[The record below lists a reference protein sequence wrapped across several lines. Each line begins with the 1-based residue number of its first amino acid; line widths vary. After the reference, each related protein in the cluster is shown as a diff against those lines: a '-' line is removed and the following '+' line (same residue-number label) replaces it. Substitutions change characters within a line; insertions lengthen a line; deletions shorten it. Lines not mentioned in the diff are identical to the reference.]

1 LTLLGA
7 GVIIDEVAPSRG
19 GNVERSKAQ
28 REVIVIKGGD
38 IFSYRSKRG
47 LLKNGWVVIRDGR
60 IARIGE
66 GDLKKETE
74 GDRVTT
80 IDAGG
85 KLVIAG
91 FINSHTHLY
100 STLARGIKLAGPS
113 PRNFLDQLE
122 NLWWRLDR
130 ALTYEDCYWSS
141 LVGSLLSLKAGVT
154 TVCDHHSS
162 PFAIDRSL
170 DAVARGMTEAGV
182 RGTVCYEVS
191 DRDGQDRA
199 SLGIYENV
207 RFGRSLKSKPNET
220 LRAMM
225 GLHASF
231 TLSQPTLLRGREA
244 AGELGLGFHL
254 HVAEDACDVSDSQK
268 RYKRRVVT
276 RLQEAGIL
284 GGKTLAI
291 HCVHVS
297 DSEVM
302 LLAKTGTNVI
312 HCPRSNLSNAVGIA
326 PVGKMFRH
334 GVRVGFG
341 SDGFGYWIL
350 EDALAGMLSWRLS
363 ERAPA
368 VAAVETE
375 LMLLRN
381 NPIIASTIFDDKIG
395 DIAEG
400 FLADI
405 VILSYDSP
413 TPVERGNLWMHL
425 LMGDVRV
432 ETVLVGGKVVVD
444 GGKSTLL
451 DEALVFEKARTLADE
466 LWRRV

>member
-1 LTLLGA
+1 M
-7 GVIIDEVAPSRG
+7 EK
-19 GNVERSKAQ
+19 SKAQ
-28 REVIVIKGGD
+28 REATVIRGGD
-38 IFSYRSKRG
+38 VLTSRAKKG
-47 LLKNGWVVIRDGR
+47 LIKNGWVIIRDGR
-60 IARIGE
+60 IAKIGE
-66 GDLKKETE
+66 GDFKKETE
-74 GDRVTT
+74 GDKVTT
-80 IDAGG
+80 VNAEG
-85 KLVIAG
+85 KLVLPG
-91 FINSHTHLY
+91 FINAHTHHY
-100 STLARGIKLAGPS
+100 STLARGMKLSGPS
-113 PRNFLDQLE
+113 PRNFLERLE
-122 NLWWRLDR
+122 TLWWRLDR

-170 DAVARGMTEAGV
+170 DAIAHGMIETGV
-182 RGTVCYEVS
+182 RGSVCYEVS

-207 RFGRSLKSKPNET
+207 RFGQSLKDTPNDR

-231 TLSQPTLLRGREA
+231 TLSQPTLLRARDA
-244 AGELGLGFHL
+244 AAELGLGFHL
-254 HVAEDACDVSDSQK
+254 HVAEDSCDVADSQK

-276 RLQEAGIL
+276 RLHEAGIL
-284 GGKTLAI
+284 SNKTLAI

-297 DSEVM
+297 DSEIM
-302 LLAKTGTNVI
+302 LLGKTGTNVI

-341 SDGFGYWIL
+341 SDGFGFWIL
-350 EDALAGMLSWRLS
+350 EDALAGMIGWRLT

-375 LMLLRN
+375 LMLLKN
-381 NPIIASTIFDDKIG
+381 NPIIVSGLFEDKIG
-395 DIAEG
+395 EIAEG
-400 FLADI
+400 YLGDI
-405 VILSYDSP
+405 VVLSYDSP

-432 ETVLVGGKVVVD
+432 DTVLVGGRVVMEN
-444 GGKSTLL
+444 GKSTLL
-451 DEALVFEKARTLADE
+451 DEALVFEKSRTLADQ
-466 LWRRV
+466 LWRRW